1 LKQDKQMKNKILG
14 LGWLVAGAM
23 GVMMIASGFQATGV
37 KAGVVDMQRILSE
50 SAAGKKVRDDMSVQ
64 VDLRQGL
71 LQFVNTNKVVSAE
84 QADKLKTLTL
94 KPGATQA
101 DKDEV
106 ERIKT
111 AIRNATKKF
120 NDLLVKASLTDSE
133 KIEYN
138 TMNEQRRNADTML
151 GQWNQ
156 EFSGDL
162 NTLQDEMLAGVLKKA
177 REAVQAV
184 GKKDAY
190 TMIFPTTVAV
200 YASNDITD
208 AAIKAVD
215 EAK

>member
-1 LKQDKQMKNKILG
+1 MNNKFQG

-23 GVMMIASGFQATGV
+23 GVMMFASGFQATGV

-71 LQFVNTNKVVSAE
+71 LQFVNTNKVISTD

-111 AIRNATKKF
+111 AVRNSSKKF
-120 NDLLVKASLTDSE
+120 NDLLVKASLTDAE

-138 TMNEQRRNADTML
+138 TMNEQRRNADNML

-156 EFSGDL
+156 EFSADL

-190 TMIFPTTVAV
+190 TMIYPTTVAV

-208 AAIKAVD
+208 TAIKAVD

>member
-1 LKQDKQMKNKILG
+1 MKNKILG
-14 LGWLVAGAM
+14 LGWLVAAAM
-23 GVMMIASGFQATGV
+23 GVMMIASGFQPADV

-71 LQFVNTNKVVSAE
+71 LQFVNTNKVLTSD

-106 ERIKT
+106 EKIKT
-111 AIRNATKKF
+111 AIRAESKKF
-120 NDLLVKASLTDSE
+120 NDLMVKASLTDTE
-133 KIEYN
+133 KVEFN
-138 TMNEQRRNADTML
+138 TMNERRRNADNL
-151 GQWNQ
+151 LSQWNQ
-156 EFSGDL
+156 EFSSDL

-177 REAVQAV
+177 REAVQGV
-184 GKKDAY
+184 GKKEGY
-190 TMIFPTTVAV
+190 SLIFPTTVAV
-200 YASNDITD
+200 YAANDITD

-215 EAK
+215 AAN

>member
-1 LKQDKQMKNKILG
+1 MKNKILG
-14 LGWLVAGAM
+14 LGWLVAAAM
-23 GVMMIASGFQATGV
+23 GVTMVASGFQATGV

-71 LQFVNTNKVVSAE
+71 LQFVNTNKVISAE

-111 AIRNATKKF
+111 AIRNSSKKF
-120 NDLLVKASLTDSE
+120 NDLLVKASLTDAE
-133 KIEYN
+133 KVEYN
-138 TMNEQRRNADTML
+138 TMNEQRRNADNLL

-162 NTLQDEMLAGVLKKA
+162 NTMQDEMLAGVLKKA

>member
-190 TMIFPTTVAV
+190 TMIFPTSVAV

>member
-1 LKQDKQMKNKILG
+1 MKQDEKMKNKILG
-14 LGWLVAGAM
+14 LGWLVAAAM
-23 GVMMIASGFQATGV
+23 GVMMIASGFQPADM

-71 LQFVNTNKVVSAE
+71 LQFVNTNKVLTAD

-106 ERIKT
+106 EKIKT
-111 AIRNATKKF
+111 AIRADSKKF
-120 NDLLVKASLTDSE
+120 NDLMVKASLTDSE
-133 KIEYN
+133 KVEFN
-138 TMNEQRRNADTML
+138 TMNERRRNADTLL

-156 EFSGDL
+156 EFSADL
-162 NTLQDEMLAGVLKKA
+162 NTLQDEMLANVLKKA
-177 REAVQAV
+177 REAVQGV
-184 GKKDAY
+184 GKKDGY
-190 TMIFPTTVAV
+190 SLIFPTTVAV
-200 YASNDITD
+200 YAANDITD

-215 EAK
+215 AAN

>member
-1 LKQDKQMKNKILG
+1 MKNKILG
-14 LGWLVAGAM
+14 LGWLVAAAM
-23 GVMMIASGFQATGV
+23 GVMMIASGFQPADM

-71 LQFVNTNKVVSAE
+71 LQFVNTNKVLTADQAE
-84 QADKLKTLTL
+84 KLKTLTL

-106 ERIKT
+106 EKIKT
-111 AIRNATKKF
+111 AIRADSKKF
-120 NDLLVKASLTDSE
+120 NDLMVKASLTDTE
-133 KIEYN
+133 KVEFN
-138 TMNEQRRNADTML
+138 TMNERRRNADTLL

-162 NTLQDEMLAGVLKKA
+162 NTLQDEMLATVLKKA
-177 REAVQAV
+177 REAVQGV
-184 GKKDAY
+184 GKKDGY
-190 TMIFPTTVAV
+190 SLIFPTTVAV
-200 YASNDITD
+200 YAANDITD

-215 EAK
+215 AAN